1 MKLFFQVWVS
11 DAALEGKEGERSL
24 VTRVSGLMLFLLFF
38 KAWSGFKKGFI
49 PLLRLSYELGVGNT
63 EPECRASS
71 GEWWGGAGSAM
82 LGGGHGV
89 FVLVTGCTRAWANW
103 AGLCQHNLF
112 LHLEM
117 SELSSFGFLGR
128 LPFAF
133 LPASE
138 QKPSSS
144 CAKCL
149 YVFPLS
155 WGILSVEGLRKIL
168 LIFLKCGAN

>member
-1 MKLFFQVWVS
+1 MFLGWCFSSFSLKLEVDLKKDSYPCWGFPMSWVW
-11 DAALEGKEGERSL
+11 GIQSL
-24 VTRVSGLMLFLLFF
+24 NAVPAQGSG
-38 KAWSGFKKGFI
+38 
-49 PLLRLSYELGVGNT
+49 
-63 EPECRASS
+63 
-71 GEWWGGAGSAM
+71 GGAGSAM

-103 AGLCQHNLF
+103 AGLCQHNQF

-168 LIFLKCGAN
+168 LIFFKCGAN